1 MNLSVTKIF
10 EFEAAHF
17 LPDYPG
23 NCGQLHGHSYK
34 LEVEYG
40 VYGQKRSSLSGEFLL
55 PPMSQ
60 PDETYVDGI
69 VIDFSTIKRIIKR
82 DIIEIL
88 DHQNL
93 NEVDRDGFPYWMP
106 TTENMALWI
115 WQQLEFSLKPTG
127 LQRVRLWETST
138 SYAEVRR

>member
-1 MNLSVTKIF
+1 MRRNEMNLSITKTL

-23 NCGQLHGHSYK
+23 DCKRLHGHSYK

-40 VYGQKRSSLSGEFLL
+40 IDASSNNISS
-55 PPMSQ
+55 PN
-60 PDETYVDGI
+60 ETYEDGM
-69 VIDFSTIKRIIKR
+69 VIDFSIIKKIIKR
-82 DIIEIL
+82 MIIEIL

-93 NEVDRDGFPYWMP
+93 NEVDSDNFTYWMP
-106 TTENMALWI
+106 TAENIVLWI
-115 WQQLEFSLKPTG
+115 WQRLEFQLKPTK